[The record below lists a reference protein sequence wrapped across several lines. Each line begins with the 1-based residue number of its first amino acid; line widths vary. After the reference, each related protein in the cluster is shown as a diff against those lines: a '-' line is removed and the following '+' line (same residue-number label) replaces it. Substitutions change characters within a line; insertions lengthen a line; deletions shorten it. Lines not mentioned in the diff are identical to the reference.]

1 MATVGIRLR
10 PSERMQYVDDAG
22 HDLKISDRVAVELG
36 ESDSEAAEAAEAA
49 EAVVAV
55 ASGQVIFSELRETQ
69 GVVAAVVSRARP

>member
-36 ESDSEAAEAAEAA
+36 ESDSEAAEAAEA
-49 EAVVAV
+49 VVAV

>member
-36 ESDSEAAEAAEAA
+36 ESDSEA
-49 EAVVAV
+49 VVAV